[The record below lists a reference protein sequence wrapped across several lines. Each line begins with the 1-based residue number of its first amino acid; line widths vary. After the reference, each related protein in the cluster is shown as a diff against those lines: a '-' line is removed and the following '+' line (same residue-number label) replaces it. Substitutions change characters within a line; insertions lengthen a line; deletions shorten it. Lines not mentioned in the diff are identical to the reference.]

1 MSNPFALNAEARAD
15 AGKGASRRL
24 RHQARVP
31 GIIYG
36 GESEPA
42 MISIET
48 RELVKALENETFYSS
63 ILTLNVDGKKEQAVI
78 RDLQRHPS
86 KGFPLHADFM
96 RISKGHKITII
107 IPVHFLNEEK
117 CSGVKDEG
125 GEIHRNLA
133 EVEVSCL
140 PKDLPDAIEVDMI
153 DVALNQIVHL
163 SDLKLPKG
171 VELVQLLNEHDLPVV
186 AVRAKRTAAA
196 TDDATDS
203 EGESEGGE
211 EADA

>member
-1 MSNPFALNAEARAD
+1 MSNPFTLNAEARAD

-24 RHQARVP
+24 RHTARVP

-36 GESEPA
+36 GEAEPA

-48 RELVKALENETFYSS
+48 RELVKALENEAFYSS
-63 ILTLNVDGKKEQAVI
+63 ILTLNIAGKKEQAVI
-78 RDLQRHPS
+78 RDLQRHPA
-86 KGFPLHADFM
+86 KGFPMHADFM

-107 IPVHFLNEEK
+107 IPIHFLNEDK
-117 CSGVKDEG
+117 CAGVKDEG
-125 GEIHRNLA
+125 GEIQRNLA

-140 PKDLPDAIEVDMI
+140 PKDLPDALEIDMI
-153 DVALNQIVHL
+153 NVALNQLVHL

-196 TDDATDS
+196 ADDAA
-203 EGESEGGE
+203 EGEGGE
-211 EADA
+211 QPEA